1 MAVKDQLD
9 RLAAFEPAPLD
20 PGSGR
25 PELGRRAPYPVVSLY
40 LNTQP
45 GQTGRD
51 QFESF
56 VRKEFA
62 TRSRTY
68 EAGSPERESLD
79 KDLER
84 IAQYLDDELDPA
96 ANGVALFACSAGELF
111 DAIQMTA
118 PIERHWL
125 SISDRPYLYPLARIE
140 SLHPRYAAVLADT
153 NAARIMVFATGE
165 VVATREIRGVKT
177 KRTSQGGW
185 SQARYQRHIENFH
198 IQHAKDVIDALDKIV
213 QQENIAEIII
223 AGDEVV
229 MPLLREQ
236 MPKHL
241 SEKVVEHV
249 RMNRNTPEQQL
260 IDSAL
265 EAMTRVRSQTE
276 REKVEAAVGAF
287 RSGGLGVVGPQD
299 TLEALIK
306 GQVDELLITASL
318 RELQPVGALRGSSG
332 RPEPGSRGALTASI
346 ASDSLDAVL
355 PAPVLETVA
364 AGEPA
369 EARAETVRL
378 ADELITKA
386 AQTGARITFV
396 KDPELLKDYGG
407 VAALLR
413 FSI

>member
-9 RLAAFEPAPLD
+9 RLAAFG
-20 PGSGR
+20 PG
-25 PELGRRAPYPVVSLY
+25 AYPVVSLY

-51 QFESF
+51 QFKSF

-62 TRSRTY
+62 ARSRTY
-68 EAGSPERESLD
+68 EAGSPERKSLD
-79 KDLER
+79 DDLER
-84 IAQYLDDELDPA
+84 IARFLDEELDPA
-96 ANGVALFACSAGELF
+96 ANGVAIFACGAGELF
-111 DAIQMTA
+111 ETIQLTA

-125 SISDRPYLYPLARIE
+125 SIGDQPHLYPLARIE

-165 VVATREIRGVKT
+165 VVAEREIRSVKT

-198 IQHAKDVIDALDKIV
+198 VHHAKDVIDALEKIA
-213 QQENIAEIII
+213 QQENITEIII

-229 MPLLREQ
+229 MPLLHEQ

-241 SEKVVEHV
+241 AEKVVEHV
-249 RMNRNTPEQQL
+249 RMNLNTPEQQV
-260 IDSAL
+260 IDTAL
-265 EAMTRVRSQTE
+265 DALRRARGQSE
-276 REKVEAAVGAF
+276 REKVETAIGGF
-287 RSGGLGVVGPQD
+287 RSGGLGVVGPHD

-306 GQVDELLITASL
+306 GQVDELLITANL
-318 RELQPVGALRGSSG
+318 KDLQPVGALTPS
-332 RPEPGSRGALTASI
+332 T
-346 ASDSLDAVL
+346 ASDSIEAVL
-355 PAPVLETVA
+355 PEPVLETTA

-378 ADELITKA
+378 ADELITRA

-396 KDPELLKDYGG
+396 QDPQLLGGYGG
-407 VAALLR
+407 VAAILR
-413 FSI
+413 FAI